1 MPGPAPQLGVAP
13 RDDVR
18 SNPSSLDQITIA
30 SSWLVA
36 DTLHNEGAFRS
47 GWGFLLGLGPT
58 DFSGQSRPIA
68 APALRFK
75 VRANGS
81 AGSIAASRN
90 WLMNALAIGWN
101 HYQAG
106 RHPEADRVCREV
118 LEADPENAEAWY
130 LLGLNNVRLNRLAEA
145 ESSYRRVLAVRPE
158 FADAHSDLGSCWR
171 FRVGWKR
178 RSRPIKK
185 PWRRA
190 RPTPTTIS
198 A

>member
-1 MPGPAPQLGVAP
+1 MPGPAPQLGLAP

-18 SNPSSLDQITIA
+18 SNPSSLHQITIT

-36 DTLHNEGAFRS
+36 DTLHNEGAIRS

-58 DFSGQSRPIA
+58 DLSGQSRPIA
-68 APALRFK
+68 TPSPRFEVNAK
-75 VRANGS
+75 GS

-106 RHPEADRVCREV
+106 RYP
-118 LEADPENAEAWY
+118 
-130 LLGLNNVRLNRLAEA
+130 EA

-158 FADAHSDLGSCWR
+158 FADAHSDLGVVLAIHGRLEEAVASH
-171 FRVGWKR
+171 
-178 RSRPIKK
+178 KK
-185 PWRRA
+185 ALALAPS
-190 RPTPTTIS
+190 S
-198 A
+198 ADAHNNLGMTLCQLGRL